1 MKRISTLILLM
12 GLMPL
17 IHAQITIT
25 QNDMPAIGDT
35 LRVSTTVLLPG
46 IDPAQTGPGFN
57 WDYSNLQPQNQR
69 VERFESI
76 TSTPFLYQIIF
87 NQNVA
92 NLANPID
99 AVDFLPGFE
108 ISDAY
113 IYYKKNPTNYVR
125 PGYAVTALG
134 IPVPMKFDQPELLYT
149 FPLTITSAKDSSQSN
164 YSLEFPGLG
173 YFSIERKRVN
183 EVDGWGSL
191 TTPFGTFDVLRVKST
206 VFERDSLYLDSIQ
219 SGMPIIRN
227 YIEYQWLGNSQGI
240 PLLTIT
246 QEGPATTAVY
256 RDIAQN
262 FNPLVVTGD
271 DQTICKGDSVNVS
284 VSVTG
289 GTPPYTYLWS
299 NGELTPEIRV
309 WPEETT
315 TYGVVVTDSQNAIAV
330 GSVTVEVIPFEKF
343 TFTSDTIVVC
353 AGNSLQIDAGS
364 GYTQVRWF
372 INNVPISQLSEIIID
387 STGIGLN
394 TAVLRVEFENNG
406 CSGFAETVLKF
417 EICGGFSENGIL
429 KLNLYPNP
437 SKDYIVLSGI
447 EQISDFQI
455 SIIDFNGRVISNIKP
470 KLRNGEV
477 VIDIHHLPAGSYLIT
492 LKSGSSSI
500 SAGFIRQ

>member
-1 MKRISTLILLM
+1 MKRLATFLLLM
-12 GLMPL
+12 GIMPL
-17 IHAQITIT
+17 MHAQITIT

-46 IDPAQTGPGFN
+46 IDPAQTGPGFTWN
-57 WDYSNLQPQNQR
+57 YSDLQPQNQR
-69 VERFESI
+69 VERFVSI
-76 TSTPFLYQIIF
+76 TSVPFLYQIIF

-149 FPLTITSAKDSSQSN
+149 FPLTVTSAKDSSQSN
-164 YSLEFPGLG
+164 YSLAFPGLG

-206 VFERDSLYLDSIQ
+206 IYEKDSLYLDSIQ
-219 SGMPIIRN
+219 SGIPIIRN
-227 YIEYQWLGNSQGI
+227 YIEYQWLGNGQGI

-262 FNPLVVTGD
+262 FNPLIVTGD
-271 DQTICKGDSVNVS
+271 DQTICKGDTISISVS
-284 VSVTG
+284 VSG
-289 GTPPYTYLWS
+289 GTPPYTYLWT
-299 NGELTPEIRV
+299 NGEQTPEIRV

-315 TYGVVVTDSQNAIAV
+315 PYGVIVTDSQNAVAA
-330 GSVTVEVIPFEKF
+330 GNVTVEVIPFEKF
-343 TFTSDTIVVC
+343 TFASDTIVVC
-353 AGNSLQIDAGS
+353 AGNSLQIDAGTD
-364 GYTQVRWF
+364 YTQVRWY
-372 INNVPISQLSEIIID
+372 INNIPVSQLSEIIID

-394 TAVLRVEFENNG
+394 TAVLRVEFEKDG
-406 CSGFAETVLKF
+406 CSGFAETIIKF
-417 EICGGFSENGIL
+417 EICGGFDENGLFKL
-429 KLNLYPNP
+429 KLHPNP
-437 SKDYIVLSGI
+437 SRDYIVLSGI
-447 EQISDFQI
+447 ERIADYKI

-470 KLRNGEV
+470 ELRNGQV
-477 VIDIHHLPAGSYLIT
+477 VIDIHHLPAGSYLLT
-492 LKSGSSSI
+492 LTSGRSSI